1 MDFPGNREPG
11 SESQLFFKNQ
21 FCDIAKVAIIHMKI
35 YSNSAITK
43 IWKWNQFQHPSIFLA
58 TYLNHVQKKY
68 GDFSLFI
75 YK

>member
-1 MDFPGNREPG
+1 VNRGTRWMNFPGNRQPG

-21 FCDIAKVAIIHMKI
+21 FCDIAKVAIIH
-35 YSNSAITK
+35 TK
-43 IWKWNQFQHPSIFLA
+43 IWKLNYFQHPSIFLA

-75 YK
+75 L